1 MKTWKDRIRSDYHE
15 IRGVHHGPTPDK
27 TLEQLD
33 RELTYADRL
42 NINSVRMGIWEEHGM
57 PILKVPKS
65 AFSSTHGCA
74 PSMELP

>member
-42 NINSVRMGIWEEHGM
+42 NINSVRMGIWEEQWHADPEGTEKRV
-57 PILKVPKS
+57 LEY
-65 AFSSTHGCA
+65 TRL
-74 PSMELP
+74 ELP